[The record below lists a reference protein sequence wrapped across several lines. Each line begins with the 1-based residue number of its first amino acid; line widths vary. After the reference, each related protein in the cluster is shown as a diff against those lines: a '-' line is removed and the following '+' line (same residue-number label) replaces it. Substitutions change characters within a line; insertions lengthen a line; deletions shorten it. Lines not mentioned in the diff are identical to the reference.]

1 MNASDTKN
9 WAQRIVKSSFNEIL
23 TGKFQVPS
31 QEELEIFI
39 KDNFFY
45 ESFDEYQMLKR
56 IRDFHPGWSEAEIAD
71 EFERQKRKHDR
82 DNRDSLKR
90 FAKGTIEE
98 IENLI
103 KNLDRTIMDWK
114 VSNL

>member
-1 MNASDTKN
+1 MNSSNTKN
-9 WAQRIVKSSFNEIL
+9 WAKQIVKSSFNEIL
-23 TGKFQVPS
+23 ASKFQVPS
-31 QEELEIFI
+31 QEELETFI

-45 ESFDEYQMLKR
+45 GLFDEYQVQKR

-71 EFERQKRKHDR
+71 ESERQKRKHDR
-82 DNRDSLKR
+82 DNRASLKG
-90 FAKGTIEE
+90 FAKDTIEE

-103 KNLDRTIMDWK
+103 ENLNRTIMDWK

>member
-1 MNASDTKN
+1 MNSSNTKN
-9 WAQRIVKSSFNEIL
+9 WAKQIVKSSFNEIL
-23 TGKFQVPS
+23 TGKFQGPS
-31 QEELEIFI
+31 QEELETFI

-71 EFERQKRKHDR
+71 ESERQKRKHDR
-82 DNRDSLKR
+82 ENRVSLKL
-90 FAKGTIEE
+90 FTKDTIEE